1 MYLYTN
7 EFYGN
12 YEAGIIIV
20 AARNAFRAMEIIR
33 EQNGDEYPDENL
45 EVNGYFVQ
53 KDLNDDGFYL
63 TDLDVIPND

>member
-45 EVNGYFVQ
+45 RGQY
-53 KDLNDDGFYL
+53 
-63 TDLDVIPND
+63 

>member
-33 EQNGDEYPDENL
+33 EQNGDEYPDENF
-45 EVNGYFVQ
+45 EQIVGATYEG
-53 KDLNDDGFYL
+53 KEG
-63 TDLDVIPND
+63 VINQLVYRE

>member
-12 YEAGIIIV
+12 YEAGEFIV

-33 EQNGDEYPDENL
+33 RT
-45 EVNGYFVQ
+45 
-53 KDLNDDGFYL
+53 KWR
-63 TDLDVIPND
+63 

>member
-33 EQNGDEYPDENL
+33 EQMEMSIQMKISN
-45 EVNGYFVQ
+45 
-53 KDLNDDGFYL
+53 K
-63 TDLDVIPND
+63 

>member
-33 EQNGDEYPDENL
+33 EQNGDPDENL
-45 EVNGYFVQ
+45 EQIVGATYEG
-53 KDLNDDGFYL
+53 KEG
-63 TDLDVIPND
+63 VINQLVYRE

>member
-45 EVNGYFVQ
+45 EQIVGATYE
-53 KDLNDDGFYL
+53 
-63 TDLDVIPND
+63 